1 MAQSGKLLGTIN
13 HAAGFS
19 PMPKGGAKLSSCRI
33 ATIKKWID
41 AGMLNN

>member
-1 MAQSGKLLGTIN
+1 
-13 HAAGFS
+13 
-19 PMPKGGAKLSSCRI
+19 MPKGGAKLSSCRI